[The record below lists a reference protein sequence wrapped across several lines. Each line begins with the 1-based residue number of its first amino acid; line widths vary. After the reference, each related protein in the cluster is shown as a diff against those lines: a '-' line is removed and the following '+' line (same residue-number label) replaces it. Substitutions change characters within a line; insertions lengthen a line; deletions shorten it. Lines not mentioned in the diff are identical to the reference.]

1 MTTELRE
8 LYREVILDHQT
19 SPRNFGR
26 LTAANRTAEG
36 YNPFCGDRVTIDLML
51 DADAVSDVRFEGMGC
66 AISTASASMMTEHIK
81 GMNRE
86 EVEACF
92 RDFHRLLTDYP
103 LDPAFDTSELG
114 KLRVFSG
121 VRQFPIRIKC
131 ATLAWHTLRAALEGR
146 EEPVTTE

>member
-8 LYREVILDHQT
+8 LYQEAILDHQAP
-19 SPRNFGR
+19 PRNFGR
-26 LTAANRTAEG
+26 LPAAGHTAEG
-36 YNPFCGDRVTIDLML
+36 YNPLCGDRVTIDLVL
-51 DADAVSDVRFEGMGC
+51 DADAVKDVRFEGSGC

-86 EVEACF
+86 EVERCF
-92 RDFHRLLTDYP
+92 QDFHRLLTSGS
-103 LDPAFDTSELG
+103 LDPALGTSELG

-121 VRQFPIRIKC
+121 VRRFPVRIKC
-131 ATLAWHTLRAALEGR
+131 ATLAWHALRAALTGR